1 MSSRR
6 DAYPTLLLAF
16 AVTVWGC
23 TPRVTAVAGPH
34 ADPLTLT
41 MLRAVPTAILL
52 LAALPLL
59 RSHLPRDREV
69 WLWTAVSGLLMVTLF
84 LAGFTE
90 GVIHAGPGNAI
101 VLATTAPFWVV
112 VLSRIF
118 LGERASLQALGG
130 LVLGFV
136 GIVLIVSSQLGGGGG
151 GELAAGMGLALAAA
165 FGWGAGTLVVKQ
177 LLVRRPD
184 VDAMGLTT
192 GQYLV
197 GGAMLLVIS
206 SAAEGR
212 GGAEWSS
219 GELWLAVAF
228 ISVVG
233 CALATLAYFGALRS
247 LSATRV
253 TTWGFLS
260 PVIAVV
266 LEIVL
271 GHTPETV
278 VLIGMAVTI
287 AGVADRHVGI
297 PGRDAGTR
305 AGRSDS
311 RSSARLECELKEEQ

>member
-233 CALATLAYFGALRS
+233 RALATLAYFGALRP
-247 LSATRV
+247 LSADARDH
-253 TTWGFLS
+253 
-260 PVIAVV
+260 
-266 LEIVL
+266 L
-271 GHTPETV
+271 GV
-278 VLIGMAVTI
+278 SL
-287 AGVADRHVGI
+287 AGDRRGAGDRPRSHAGDRRAHRHGRHDRRRRHRHVGI

>member
-90 GVIHAGPGNAI
+90 AIIHAGPGNAI

-233 CALATLAYFGALRS
+233 SALATLAYFGALRS

-287 AGVADRHVGI
+287 AGVAIVTSASPAATPEPVLVDPIVV
-297 PGRDAGTR
+297 PAPV
-305 AGRSDS
+305 
-311 RSSARLECELKEEQ
+311 SSAS